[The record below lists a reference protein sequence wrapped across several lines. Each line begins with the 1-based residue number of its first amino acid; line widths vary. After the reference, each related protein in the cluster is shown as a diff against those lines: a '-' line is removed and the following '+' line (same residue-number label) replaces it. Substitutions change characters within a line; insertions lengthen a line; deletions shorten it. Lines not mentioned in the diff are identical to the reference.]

1 MRMAVD
7 GGVFKALLGLA
18 ARRTLVCSFCRLG
31 KTASC
36 RLRFKSYHCKCFEFS
51 CFEFSC
57 FRTVQEYPPQFG
69 KAIHHWWR
77 TQKHVLVTHG
87 ISWLKKNNHFCWHCC
102 RTQKHLLRTQGHSW
116 LSILFVGVSKC
127 KWPVIVLHGVFVAI
141 LNKFHD
147 RLERRQRLMMYS
159 SDTAKQEMQ
168 CEIIDYLTQAAYDS
182 MRSHFTPTIEWCQ
195 KVVLRHWT
203 TSD

>member
-1 MRMAVD
+1 MLWIFMLWIFMLSDCA
-7 GGVFKALLGLA
+7 
-18 ARRTLVCSFCRLG
+18 
-31 KTASC
+31 
-36 RLRFKSYHCKCFEFS
+36 
-51 CFEFSC
+51 
-57 FRTVQEYPPQFG
+57 
-69 KAIHHWWR
+69 
-77 TQKHVLVTHG
+77 G
-87 ISWLKKNNHFCWHCC
+87 ISSPVWKGYSSLVEDTETRTSDTWNFLAQKNNHFCWHCC

-195 KVVLRHWT
+195 KVVLRHWA

>member
-1 MRMAVD
+1 MAVD

-18 ARRTLVCSFCRLG
+18 ARRTLVCSVCRLG

-87 ISWLKKNNHFCWHCC
+87 ISWLKKTTIFVDIAAGRRNTCY
-102 RTQKHLLRTQGHSW
+102 GHKGTPGSAFFLWACPNASDQSLCYTGCSW
-116 LSILFVGVSKC
+116 PF
-127 KWPVIVLHGVFVAI
+127 
-141 LNKFHD
+141 
-147 RLERRQRLMMYS
+147 
-159 SDTAKQEMQ
+159 
-168 CEIIDYLTQAAYDS
+168 
-182 MRSHFTPTIEWCQ
+182 
-195 KVVLRHWT
+195 
-203 TSD
+203 